1 MNLRHLRVP
10 ETGIFVAARVS
21 GGKAT
26 DKNGG
31 YL

>member
-10 ETGIFVAARVS
+10 ETGIFVADCIGAET
-21 GGKAT
+21 AT